1 MLEELEKRGVP
12 FLRELEAAGGP
23 DREARR
29 AEWKEMLCRE
39 EYGFLPPPPKALRWR
54 ETMRDEQYCASKAS
68 FSKVTLEAEL
78 EEGLFSFPIDF
89 VCPAGPGP
97 HPAVVHISFS
107 PDVPDK
113 YMPTEEIIDHGFAVA
128 SFHYETVASDD
139 GDFERGLAGVLFGG
153 RRPDDGAGKLA
164 LWAWAAMRALDFL
177 LEQPQIDPKHIAAAG
192 HSRLGKTALLA
203 SAMDERFGAV
213 CSNNSGCGG
222 AAISRGKGGET
233 AERIYSVFPF
243 WFCRRFEGWSREIE
257 KLPFDQHLLLALT
270 APRLL
275 YVTSAAEDA
284 WADPDSE
291 YLGCLAASRAWEAMG
306 LRGLAGPDRP
316 PRAGERFAEGAVG
329 YHLRPG
335 SHYFSR
341 RDWQGFLRFLE
352 DKGWK

>member
-1 MLEELEKRGVP
+1 
-12 FLRELEAAGGP
+12 
-23 DREARR
+23 
-29 AEWKEMLCRE
+29 
-39 EYGFLPPPPKALRWR
+39 
-54 ETMRDEQYCASKAS
+54 
-68 FSKVTLEAEL
+68 
-78 EEGLFSFPIDF
+78 
-89 VCPAGPGP
+89 
-97 HPAVVHISFS
+97 
-107 PDVPDK
+107 
-113 YMPTEEIIDHGFAVA
+113 
-128 SFHYETVASDD
+128 
-139 GDFERGLAGVLFGG
+139 
-153 RRPDDGAGKLA
+153 
-164 LWAWAAMRALDFL
+164 MRALDFL